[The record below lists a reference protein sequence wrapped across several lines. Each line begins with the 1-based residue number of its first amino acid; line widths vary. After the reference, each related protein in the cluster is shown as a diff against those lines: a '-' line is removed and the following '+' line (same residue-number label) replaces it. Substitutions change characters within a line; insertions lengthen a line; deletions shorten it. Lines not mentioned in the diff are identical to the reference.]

1 MLFATLTFPIAVAY
15 IEPLTLATAEV
26 ELEVNPKTLAVVT
39 QAELVVFTKL
49 ITVFVGNPTI
59 IPVFLRIETVD
70 SPLEVAVFA
79 FK

>member
-1 MLFATLTFPIAVAY
+1 VLFATLIFPIAVAY

-59 IPVFLRIETVD
+59 MPSFLTIKTAD
-70 SPLEVAVFA
+70 CPLEVAVFV